1 VTPAPSQ
8 ATIAATAWFSST
20 RSWLNEFD
28 GPLATAAQDVLVG
41 VQRTLFSPA
50 PTVKPMQYSTWT
62 PGEPILGALKYVQPG
77 GAAVSMQLT
86 QAPALGIVQL
96 LSNGSYTYN
105 PGADFTGTDT
115 FTVQVTSAGF
125 NILEP
130 FTPRTSTVTVGINP
144 TPPLGGIKRSFDLTN
159 LSGQSVY
166 LAEIQKEA
174 GYEDSLERAPSI
186 GWVLRPGESAQFET
200 TYWYYYTYET
210 RAIWKTCT
218 DTSCATVTPGS
229 QQWKVRLHT
238 WNGQVWD
245 STGPTTMNC
254 EVGYCSYD
262 NDGAAISNP
271 LDSPGANRAFLLDN
285 PGTVRTLSAGTDAD
299 RIARVLE
306 GLCNQ
311 NSSATCVFKP
321 ASFALTQTDWKFATP
336 ALQNASSSE
345 STLTLTRN
353 QTESTQTSLK
363 VAESAKLSLFKIVEA
378 GVTKEQTDTWT
389 TSQSYQYAVGIKV
402 LPGEWGVLKVKDP
415 IKQVTGDFTATI
427 GNTTWNL
434 KGVSFETPDPDPS
447 RTLDQGQPLYQAF
460 TAPLKPVTL

>member
-1 VTPAPSQ
+1 MSTPSQ
-8 ATIAATAWFSST
+8 ATIAVTNWFGST
-20 RSWLNEFD
+20 RSLLNQLD
-28 GPLATAAQDVLVG
+28 NPLAEALGNTLTE
-41 VQRTLFSPA
+41 VQRMLFSPA
-50 PTVKPMQYSTWT
+50 PTVKPVQYTSWN
-62 PGEPILGALKYVQPG
+62 PGDPILGALKYVQPG
-77 GAAVSMQLT
+77 GAAVSMQLS

-144 TPPLGGIKRSFDLTN
+144 TPLVSVSRGFNLTN
-159 LSGQSVY
+159 LSGQAVY

-174 GYEDSLERAPSI
+174 GYEDSLEIAPPI
-186 GWVLRPGESAQFET
+186 GWVLRPGESAHFET
-200 TYWYYYTYET
+200 TYWYFYTYET

-238 WNGQVWD
+238 WSGQFWD
-245 STGPTTMNC
+245 VNGPTTMNC
-254 EVGYCSYD
+254 ETGSCSYD
-262 NDGAAISNP
+262 NDGAVISNP
-271 LDSPGANRAFLLDN
+271 LGDVGANRAFLLDS

-299 RIARVLE
+299 RVARVLE

-321 ASFALTQTDWKFATP
+321 ANFALTQTDWKFATP

-363 VAESAKLSLFKIVEA
+363 VAENAKLSLFKIVEA
-378 GVTKEQTDTWT
+378 GVTSEATNTWT

-402 LPGEWGVLKVKDP
+402 QPGEWGVLKVKDP

-434 KGVSFETPDPDPS
+434 KGVNFETPDPDPS
-447 RTLDQGQPLYQAF
+447 RTLDQGQPVYQAF
-460 TAPLKPVTL
+460 TAPLKPTTL

>member
-1 VTPAPSQ
+1 
-8 ATIAATAWFSST
+8 
-20 RSWLNEFD
+20 
-28 GPLATAAQDVLVG
+28 
-41 VQRTLFSPA
+41 
-50 PTVKPMQYSTWT
+50 
-62 PGEPILGALKYVQPG
+62 
-77 GAAVSMQLT
+77 
-86 QAPALGIVQL
+86 
-96 LSNGSYTYN
+96 
-105 PGADFTGTDT
+105 
-115 FTVQVTSAGF
+115 
-125 NILEP
+125 
-130 FTPRTSTVTVGINP
+130 
-144 TPPLGGIKRSFDLTN
+144 
-159 LSGQSVY
+159 
-166 LAEIQKEA
+166 
-174 GYEDSLERAPSI
+174 
-186 GWVLRPGESAQFET
+186 
-200 TYWYYYTYET
+200 
-210 RAIWKTCT
+210 
-218 DTSCATVTPGS
+218 
-229 QQWKVRLHT
+229 
-238 WNGQVWD
+238 
-245 STGPTTMNC
+245 
-254 EVGYCSYD
+254 
-262 NDGAAISNP
+262 